1 MANFKTLLA
10 ASLVRNSRKEQ
21 AQEWQQSIALAAQ
34 SEDNFEREVE
44 VRTRAICEHDFC
56 ASFTSLVESEVHSA
70 LLAQVKELSICAA
83 CAEYESRHCS
93 DCRGYGFTSWENRS
107 TRAMLAD
114 PHTVNKIDESIRAE
128 LESRLGKGAWED
140 MMECMNDA

>member
-1 MANFKTLLA
+1 MNHAKAPKARHKINRSRPLASRQIQANVNPMASFKALLA
-10 ASLVRNSRKEQ
+10 ASLVRNSRKEKP
-21 AQEWQQSIALAAQ
+21 QEWEQSIALAAQ

-70 LLAQVKELSICAA
+70 LLAHV
-83 CAEYESRHCS
+83 
-93 DCRGYGFTSWENRS
+93 
-107 TRAMLAD
+107 
-114 PHTVNKIDESIRAE
+114 TVIKADESDIRAE

>member
-1 MANFKTLLA
+1 MSSFKTPLAASLA

-21 AQEWQQSIALAAQ
+21 AQDWQQSIALAAQ

-44 VRTRAICEHDFC
+44 VRTRAICEYDFC

-70 LLAQVKELSICAA
+70 LLAHVKELSICAA

-93 DCRGYGFTSWENRS
+93 DCRGYGFTSWESRS
-107 TRAMLAD
+107 TRAMLAAD
-114 PHTVNKIDESIRAE
+114 KSDIRAE
-128 LESRLGKGAWED
+128 LESRLYE
-140 MMECMNDA
+140 